1 MVGYEQKVSHA
12 TVSTPAP
19 PVTLQTPQGFGA
31 DKAAG
36 FDPHGGVPIGGKLA
50 SPPDTTKSKKTIKQE
65 PEPPATMAKSAPG
78 QFLFDGNGHVYE
90 YIAAPG
96 ITWEKAHVLA
106 ASKRFKDSRG
116 YLANVTSQAE
126 LDFLETV
133 VIPGGAHTANIYLGG
148 QQISPGKWVWLRGPE
163 NGTVFWNNGSV
174 GAFAPWDTIYALTIW
189 SRVTKCQRLP
199 LPLSQLLAQALFH
212 FVRGRCLELH

>member
-1 MVGYEQKVSHA
+1 
-12 TVSTPAP
+12 
-19 PVTLQTPQGFGA
+19 
-31 DKAAG
+31 
-36 FDPHGGVPIGGKLA
+36 
-50 SPPDTTKSKKTIKQE
+50 
-65 PEPPATMAKSAPG
+65 MAKSAPG

-174 GAFAPWDTIYALTIW
+174 GAFAPWDTIYAL
-189 SRVTKCQRLP
+189 SRSGPASPNANGSPYLYLNSWHRPYFTSSGGAA
-199 LPLSQLLAQALFH
+199 LSSISEGGNAGYLVEYSEIKQSD
-212 FVRGRCLELH
+212 